1 MTNTTTISNL
11 QTEDYINGY
20 LQIESQLKDKMY
32 FGEMFGFVKKAFS
45 MGCEGTMLKALHRRL
60 FTVSRSFEVPILLIS
75 MCMWDRCEQLSG
87 LPKYN

>member
-1 MTNTTTISNL
+1 MGGSSNNSTL
-11 QTEDYINGY
+11 I
-20 LQIESQLKDKMY
+20 
-32 FGEMFGFVKKAFS
+32 FGNKKRAIGFVKKAFS

>member
-32 FGEMFGFVKKAFS
+32 FGEMNSFKKQLQNI
-45 MGCEGTMLKALHRRL
+45 E
-60 FTVSRSFEVPILLIS
+60 
-75 MCMWDRCEQLSG
+75 WDQLS
-87 LPKYN
+87 NH